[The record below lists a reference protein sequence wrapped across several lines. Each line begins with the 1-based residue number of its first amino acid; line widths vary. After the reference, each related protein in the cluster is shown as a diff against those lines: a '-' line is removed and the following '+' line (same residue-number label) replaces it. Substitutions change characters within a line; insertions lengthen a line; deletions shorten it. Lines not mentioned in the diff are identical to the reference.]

1 MTARTLVAS
10 VRDRVMMRTMVA
22 LQLRPRLS
30 VVLTVGLVLLVA
42 WATPV
47 PQAQAD
53 DDDDCGGGLMGVIC
67 KGAKMTPAYKGA
79 KTAADIS
86 STAEKAKKAIDA
98 VDPQNFLG
106 DWAKG
111 LVSASTYLLT
121 FIQST
126 AEKIT
131 TPAYDQPWWIKQ
143 YEVSFGLAL
152 IVLPF
157 LLIVVTS
164 KLGGPDGAVS
174 GVELL
179 RQSGWR
185 VVFVV
190 PLIAAAP
197 ALLYSVQQLA
207 VKLMSA
213 FATQSTLEGHGAI
226 GGMLRMFEKKAG
238 HWGDFGGTV
247 IVILMCFFIVITAVV
262 LLLELTVSQWGLLL
276 TGLLVPLVLVAWVY
290 PPWSSALKKLASV
303 IGGLMF
309 MPVVVFFFFN
319 TVWSALNSAVNGNHA
334 QNSGFMQLLFIMV
347 SLIMLDAFPAVA
359 WWLLSLVTPD
369 ASGMDADV
377 RGIAPT
383 PTGGDV
389 MGPERGGKSVE
400 EPSGGEGGGSGSGGG
415 EGAGGEDE
423 AADDSDGGTGSG
435 GGGDKGPDGADGAP
449 GGGSPADSGDIG
461 GGAEGEGAAMGEGTE
476 AAAAEG
482 GGGEA
487 AAGGGVAIAA
497 VAAKEA
503 AEKPHDDTQAS
514 AGRTMNEGGGE

>member
-1 MTARTLVAS
+1 MTARTLVAN
-10 VRDRVMMRTMVA
+10 VRDRVVMRTMVA

-30 VVLTVGLVLLVA
+30 AVLTVGLVLLVA

-53 DDDDCGGGLMGVIC
+53 DDDDCGGGILGVIC
-67 KGAKMTPAYKGA
+67 KGAHMTPAYKGA
-79 KTAADIS
+79 KTAAGVA

-106 DWAKG
+106 EWAKG

-121 FIQST
+121 FIQSA

-131 TPAYDQPWWIKQ
+131 TPAYDQPWWIRQ

-152 IVLPF
+152 LVLPF
-157 LLIVVTS
+157 LLILVTA
-164 KLGGPDGAVS
+164 KLGGSDGAVS

-185 VVFVV
+185 LVFVV

-213 FATQSTLEGHGAI
+213 FATQSVLEGHGAI
-226 GGMLRMFEKKAG
+226 GGMLRLFEKKAG

-309 MPVVVFFFFN
+309 MPAVVFFFFN

-347 SLIMLDAFPAVA
+347 SLIMLDAFPVVA

-369 ASGMDADV
+369 AGGMDADV

-389 MGPERGGKSVE
+389 MGPERGGKSVG
-400 EPSGGEGGGSGSGGG
+400 EPSGGEDAGGGSGGGAG
-415 EGAGGEDE
+415 SGGEDE

-435 GGGDKGPDGADGAP
+435 GGGDKGPDG
-449 GGGSPADSGDIG
+449 GGEDSDGSPADSGGIG
-461 GGAEGEGAAMGEGTE
+461 GGADSEGAAMGEGSE

-487 AAGGGVAIAA
+487 AAAGGGVGVAA
-497 VAAKEA
+497 VAAKET